1 MKHFIVGLL
10 LLNILLLTAQVPWP
24 KVWEEQPGRL
34 QLDRDPANKPLLPEK
49 LLNHE
54 LLNGADT
61 LLGNEGYRLQ
71 IDAAGIKMES
81 NTTQGQ
87 FYAMQTLH
95 QLIRYDSVAAGFYLP
110 YTTITDQ
117 PAYGWRGLHLDVC
130 RHFFPVKVV
139 KQYIDLMAS
148 LKMNVLHLHLTDD
161 QGWRIEI
168 KKYPRLTEV
177 GAWRTEADGS
187 RYGGY
192 YTQQDIR
199 ELVAYARKYYITIV
213 PEIEM
218 PSHSSAAIAA
228 YPQLMCDSAAE
239 HLVPNRWGIFRDVY
253 CPTSYTFRFLEDVL
267 DEVCELFPA
276 PYIHIGGDEVPKAQW
291 RKSAAVKDL
300 MKQEHLKNQEQV
312 QHYFMRTMQIYLAGK
327 GKTCIGWGEVVR
339 GGLKDDLVVMS
350 WRGTAA
356 GIKAAKAGHQVI
368 MTPRFFCYFDYP
380 QKGDKKQAW
389 WMTYLSLKK
398 VYNFNPSAKLP
409 ATNAAQVMG
418 GQANVWTE
426 HISTEE
432 QLHHQ
437 IYPRLA
443 AMAEALWSAEK
454 DYEGFQQRLKFYEGN
469 K

>member
-1 MKHFIVGLL
+1 MKLGLL
-10 LLNILLLTAQVPWP
+10 LLALLSALSVSAQIPAPAGRTDESTNLLLATGNN
-24 KVWEEQPGRL
+24 GR
-34 QLDRDPANKPLLPEK
+34 AILPEK
-49 LLNHE
+49 LLHHS

-61 LLGNEGYRLQ
+61 ALGNEGYRLQ
-71 IDAAGIKMES
+71 IAANGITLES

-87 FYAMQTLH
+87 FYAMQTLQ
-95 QLIRYDSVAAGFYLP
+95 QLIRYDSAAATYYLP
-110 YTTITDQ
+110 VTTITDQ
-117 PAYGWRGLHLDVC
+117 PAYSWRGLHLDVC

-168 KKYPRLTEV
+168 KKYPRLTEI
-177 GAWRTEADGS
+177 GAWRIEQNGT

-199 ELVAYARKYYITIV
+199 DLVAYAQKYYITIV

-218 PSHSSAAIAA
+218 PGHSSAAIAA
-228 YPQLMCDSAAE
+228 YPQLMCDSAGE
-239 HLVPNRWGIFRDVY
+239 HAVPTRWGIFKNVY
-253 CPTSYTFRFLEDVL
+253 CPTTYTFRFLQDVL
-267 DEVCELFPA
+267 DEVCELFPS

-291 RKSAAVKDL
+291 KKSPAVKEL
-300 MKQEHLKNQEQV
+300 MQREHLKNQEQV

-327 GKTCIGWGEVVR
+327 GKSCIGWGEVVR
-339 GGLKDDLVVMS
+339 GGVNDDMVVMS
-350 WRGTAA
+350 WRGTYA
-356 GIKAAKAGHQVI
+356 GAKAAKAGHKVL

-380 QKGDKKQAW
+380 QQGDKKQAW

-398 VYNFNPSAKLP
+398 VYNFNPSAKIP
-409 ATNAAQVMG
+409 TAHAAQVMG

-426 HISTEE
+426 HISTEA

-443 AMAEALWSAEK
+443 AMAEALWSNKK
-454 DYEGFQQRLKFYEGN
+454 DYEGFKERLKYFPEQ
-469 K
+469 